1 MSEALLEE
9 KSVKR
14 SFFDAPEG
22 ADGNLPDWYTE
33 SRAAAWREYDEAPW
47 PKRTHE
53 AWRFADLKK
62 LVFDDIVD
70 AVEVGEVDGADL
82 ITRSVALEENAGR
95 IILANDRLI
104 ADPLLDAE
112 FEEKGVIF
120 KPLSRALVEDADL
133 VRLSFMQEPARL
145 GSAKFAALHRARLRE
160 GIFLH
165 IPKDVSLSRPVEV
178 FHWLSGENAAI
189 FPHSLIVSGAG
200 SSAAIAEYIAS
211 ADQLPGFC
219 GGVTDLVAGE
229 NSKLTHVRTQNL
241 SEQAHSLHV
250 SSSLAAA
257 GANIRSFALNL
268 GCQWSRSEFTARL
281 NGEGA
286 ATDMLAVCIP
296 ENGQEMDMR
305 TLQLHEQ
312 GHTTSNLLYKNAL
325 YDEARTIFA
334 GLIMVEEGAHHT
346 DAYQTCR
353 NLLMSDQCEANSMPG
368 LEINADQ
375 VKCSHGSTSG
385 PITDEELFYLRA
397 RGIPESAARQLM
409 TFGFV
414 KGAVDG
420 IGHDALEQ
428 VVLEKIDRRF
438 RRILS

>member
-1 MSEALLEE
+1 M
-9 KSVKR
+9 KR
-14 SFFDAPEG
+14 SFFDAPES
-22 ADGNLPDWYTE
+22 ADGNFPDWYTE
-33 SRAAAWREYDEAPW
+33 ARQAAWKDYEEAPW

-62 LVFDDIVD
+62 LAFDDVLD
-70 AVEVGEVDGADL
+70 AGEVGEEDGAEL
-82 ITRSVALEENAGR
+82 ITRSTALKENAGR

-112 FEEKGVIF
+112 FAQKGVIF
-120 KPLSRALVEDADL
+120 KPLSQALIEDADL
-133 VRLSFMQEPARL
+133 VRLSFMQQPTRL
-145 GSAKFAALHRARLRE
+145 GSAKFAALHRARLRD

-189 FPHSLIVSGAG
+189 FPHSLIVSGPG

-211 ADQLPGFC
+211 ADRQSGFC

-229 NSKLTHVRTQNL
+229 NSRLTHVRTQNL

-257 GANIRSFALNL
+257 GANIRSFVLNL
-268 GCQWSRSEFTARL
+268 GCQWSRSEFTAHL
-281 NGEGA
+281 SGEGA
-286 ATDMLAVCIP
+286 STDMLAVCLP
-296 ENGQEMDMR
+296 ENSQEMDMR
-305 TLQLHEQ
+305 TLQLHE
-312 GHTTSNLLYKNAL
+312 GAHTTSNLLYKNAL
-325 YDEARTIFA
+325 YDESRTIFS

-368 LEINADQ
+368 LEINTDQ

-385 PITDEELFYLRA
+385 PITDDELFYLRA
-397 RGIPESAARQLM
+397 RGISEPAARQLM

-420 IGHDALEQ
+420 IGHDDLEK

-438 RRILS
+438 RRILA

>member
-1 MSEALLEE
+1 M
-9 KSVKR
+9 KR

-22 ADGNLPDWYTE
+22 VDGHLPHWYTAA
-33 SRAAAWREYDEAPW
+33 RTAAWKEYEAAPW
-47 PKRTHE
+47 PQRNHE

-62 LVFDDIVD
+62 LAFDDILD
-70 AVEVGEVDGADL
+70 AGEVGEEDGAEL
-82 ITRSVALEENAGR
+82 ITRSTALEENAGR

-112 FEEKGVIF
+112 FAQKGVIF
-120 KPLSRALVEDADL
+120 KPLSQALVEDSDL
-133 VRLSFMQEPARL
+133 VRLSFMQEAARL
-145 GSAKFAALHRARLRE
+145 GSAKFAALHRARLRD

-200 SSAAIAEYIAS
+200 SSAAIAEYVAS
-211 ADQLPGFC
+211 ADRQPGFC

-229 NSKLTHVRTQNL
+229 NSKLTHVRTQNM
-241 SEQAHSLHV
+241 SEKAHSLHV

-257 GANIRSFALNL
+257 GANIRSFILNL

-286 ATDMLAVCIP
+286 STDMLAVCLP
-296 ENGQEMDMR
+296 ENSQEMDMR

-368 LEINADQ
+368 LEINTDQ

-385 PITDEELFYLRA
+385 PITDDELFYLRA
-397 RGIPESAARQLM
+397 RGISEPAARQLM

-420 IGHDALEQ
+420 IGLDEIEK

-438 RRILS
+438 HRILS

>member
-14 SFFDAPEG
+14 SFFDTPG
-22 ADGNLPDWYTE
+22 PVDGNFPDWYTE
-33 SRAAAWREYDEAPW
+33 AREAAWREYEEAPW

-62 LVFDDIVD
+62 LAFDEIVD
-70 AVEVGEVDGADL
+70 PGEVGEADGAEL
-82 ITRSVALEENAGR
+82 ITRSRALEESAGR
-95 IILANDRLI
+95 IILANDQLI

-112 FEEKGVIF
+112 LEQKGVIF

-145 GSAKFAALHRARLRE
+145 GSAKFTALHRARQRE

-178 FHWLSGENAAI
+178 FHWLSGENTAI

-200 SSAAIAEYIAS
+200 SSAAIAEYVAS
-211 ADQLPGFC
+211 ADRQPSFC

-229 NSKLTHVRTQNL
+229 NSKLTHVRTQNM
-241 SEQAHSLHV
+241 SEKAHSLHV

-257 GANIRSFALNL
+257 GANICSFVLNL
-268 GCQWSRSEFTARL
+268 GCKWSRSEFTARL
-281 NGEGA
+281 SGEGA
-286 ATDMLAVCIP
+286 STDMLAVCLP

-312 GHTTSNLLYKNAL
+312 QHTTSNLLYKNAL
-325 YDEARTIFA
+325 YDKARTIFA

-420 IGHDALEQ
+420 IGHEDLEQ

>member
-14 SFFDAPEG
+14 SFFDDPEG
-22 ADGNLPDWYTE
+22 VDKNLPDWYTE
-33 SRAAAWREYDEAPW
+33 ARAAAWREYNEAPW

-62 LVFDDIVD
+62 LAFDDIVD
-70 AVEVGEVDGADL
+70 AVETDGAEL
-82 ITRSVALEENAGR
+82 ITRSTALEENAGR

-112 FEEKGVIF
+112 LEEKGVIF

-133 VRLSFMQEPARL
+133 IRLSFMQEPARL
-145 GSAKFAALHRARLRE
+145 GSSKFSALHRARLRE

-200 SSAAIAEYIAS
+200 SSAAIAEYVAS
-211 ADQLPGFC
+211 AGQLPGFC

-229 NSKLTHVRTQNL
+229 NAKLTHVRTQNL

-257 GANIRSFALNL
+257 GANIRSFILNL
-268 GCQWSRSEFTARL
+268 GCHWSRSEFTARL
-281 NGEGA
+281 SGEGA
-286 ATDMLAVCIP
+286 STDMLAVCLP
-296 ENGQEMDMR
+296 ENSQEMDMR

-312 GHTTSNLLYKNAL
+312 EHTTSNLLYKNAL

-346 DAYQTCR
+346 DAFQTCR

-368 LEINADQ
+368 LEINTDQ

-420 IGHDALEQ
+420 IGHDALEK
-428 VVLEKIDRRF
+428 VILEKIDRRF
-438 RRILS
+438 RRILT

>member
-1 MSEALLEE
+1 VAEALLEK

-14 SFFDAPEG
+14 SFFDAPAG
-22 ADGNLPDWYTE
+22 VDGHLPDWYSEVRT
-33 SRAAAWREYDEAPW
+33 AAWNEYEQAPW

-62 LVFDDIVD
+62 LAFDDIVD
-70 AVEVGEVDGADL
+70 AGEVGETEGGDL

-95 IILANDRLI
+95 IIFANDRLI

-112 FEEKGVIF
+112 FAQKGVIF
-120 KPLSRALVEDADL
+120 KPLSQALVEDTDL
-133 VRLSFMQEPARL
+133 VKLSFMQEPARL
-145 GSAKFAALHRARLRE
+145 GSAKFAALHRARLRD

-189 FPHSLIVSGAG
+189 FPHSLIVSGPG
-200 SSAAIAEYIAS
+200 SSAAIAEYVAS
-211 ADQLPGFC
+211 ADRQPGFC

-229 NSKLTHVRTQNL
+229 NSRLTHVRTQNL

-268 GCQWSRSEFTARL
+268 GCKWSRSEFTARL
-281 NGEGA
+281 SGEGS

-296 ENGQEMDMR
+296 ENSQEMDMR

-375 VKCSHGSTSG
+375 VKCSHGATSG

-420 IGHDALEQ
+420 IGHDALEK

-438 RRILS
+438 RRILT

>member
-1 MSEALLEE
+1 MTEALLEG

-14 SFFDAPEG
+14 SFFDALEG
-22 ADGNLPDWYTE
+22 VDGHLPHWYTE
-33 SRAAAWREYDEAPW
+33 ARTAAWKEYEGTPW
-47 PKRTHE
+47 PQRNHE

-62 LVFDDIVD
+62 LAFDDVVD
-70 AVEVGEVDGADL
+70 AAEVGEAEGADL
-82 ITRSVALEENAGR
+82 IPRSVALEENAGR
-95 IILANDRLI
+95 IIFANDRLI

-112 FEEKGVIF
+112 FAQKGVIF
-120 KPLSRALVEDADL
+120 KPLSQALVEDTDL
-133 VRLSFMQEPARL
+133 VRLSFMQQPARL
-145 GSAKFAALHRARLRE
+145 GSAKFAALHRARLRD
-160 GIFLH
+160 GIFLY

-189 FPHSLIVSGAG
+189 FPHSLIVSGPG
-200 SSAAIAEYIAS
+200 STAAIAEYIAS
-211 ADQLPGFC
+211 AGQQPGFC

-229 NSKLTHVRTQNL
+229 NSSLTHVRTQNL

-257 GANIRSFALNL
+257 GANIRAFVLNL
-268 GCQWSRSEFTARL
+268 GCKWSRSEFTARRS
-281 NGEGA
+281 GEWAG
-286 ATDMLAVCIP
+286 TDMLAVCIP
-296 ENGQEMDMR
+296 ENSQEMDMR
-305 TLQLHEQ
+305 TLQLHEKA
-312 GHTTSNLLYKNAL
+312 HTTSNLLYKNAL
-325 YDEARTIFA
+325 YDEVRTIFA
-334 GLIMVEEGAHHT
+334 GLIMVEEGAQHT

-375 VKCSHGSTSG
+375 VKCSHGSTAG
-385 PITDEELFYLRA
+385 PITDDELFYLRA

-414 KGAVDG
+414 KEAVDG
-420 IGHDALEQ
+420 IGDDELEK

-438 RRILS
+438 RRILT

>member
-1 MSEALLEE
+1 M
-9 KSVKR
+9 KR

-22 ADGNLPDWYTE
+22 VDGHLPHWYTE
-33 SRAAAWREYDEAPW
+33 ARTAAWKDYEEVPW
-47 PKRTHE
+47 PKRKHE

-62 LVFDDIVD
+62 LAFDDIVD
-70 AVEVGEVDGADL
+70 AAEVDEAEGADL

-95 IILANDRLI
+95 IIFANDRLI

-112 FEEKGVIF
+112 FAQKGVIF
-120 KPLSRALVEDADL
+120 KPLSQALVEDTDL

-145 GSAKFAALHRARLRE
+145 GSVKFAALHRARLRD
-160 GIFLH
+160 GIFLY
-165 IPKDVSLSRPVEV
+165 IPKDVSLSRSVEV

-189 FPHSLIVSGAG
+189 FPHSLIVSGPG

-211 ADQLPGFC
+211 AGRQPGFC

-229 NSKLTHVRTQNL
+229 NSRLTHVRTQNL

-250 SSSLAAA
+250 SSSLAAD
-257 GANIRSFALNL
+257 GANIRAFVLNL
-268 GCQWSRSEFTARL
+268 GCKWSRSESIARL
-281 NGEGA
+281 SGEGA
-286 ATDMLAVCIP
+286 GTDMLAVCIP
-296 ENGQEMDMR
+296 EDSQEMDMR
-305 TLQLHEQ
+305 TLQLHEKT
-312 GHTTSNLLYKNAL
+312 HTTSNLLYKNAL

-334 GLIMVEEGAHHT
+334 GLIMVEEGAQHT

-375 VKCSHGSTSG
+375 VKCSHGSTAG
-385 PITDEELFYLRA
+385 PITDDELFYLRA

-420 IGHDALEQ
+420 IGHDALEK

>member
-1 MSEALLEE
+1 MQVSEALLEE

-14 SFFDAPEG
+14 SFFDDPEG
-22 ADGNLPDWYTE
+22 VDKNLPDWYTE
-33 SRAAAWREYDEAPW
+33 ARAAAWREYNEAPW

-62 LVFDDIVD
+62 LAFDDIVD
-70 AVEVGEVDGADL
+70 AVETDGAEL
-82 ITRSVALEENAGR
+82 ITRSTALEENAGR

-112 FEEKGVIF
+112 LEEKGVIF

-133 VRLSFMQEPARL
+133 IRLSFMQEPARL
-145 GSAKFAALHRARLRE
+145 GSAKFSALHRARLRE

-200 SSAAIAEYIAS
+200 SSAAIAEYVAS
-211 ADQLPGFC
+211 ADHLPGFC

-257 GANIRSFALNL
+257 GANIRSFILNL

-281 NGEGA
+281 SGA
-286 ATDMLAVCIP
+286 GAGTDMLAVCLP

-312 GHTTSNLLYKNAL
+312 EHTTSNLLYKNAL

-346 DAYQTCR
+346 DAFQTCR

-368 LEINADQ
+368 LEINTDQ

-420 IGHDALEQ
+420 IGHDALEK
-428 VVLEKIDRRF
+428 VILEKIDRRF
-438 RRILS
+438 RRILT